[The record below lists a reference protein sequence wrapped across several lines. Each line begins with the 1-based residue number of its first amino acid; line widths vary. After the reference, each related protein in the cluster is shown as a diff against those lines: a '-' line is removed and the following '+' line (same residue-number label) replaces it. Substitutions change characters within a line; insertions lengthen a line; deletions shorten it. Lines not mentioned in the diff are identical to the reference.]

1 MTLKKI
7 FKNKKGIA
15 LETAIWFMLA
25 IAALS
30 TLLIS
35 LSLIG
40 NYQIKIE
47 QMALQRKVEVDQIG
61 EIYISYL
68 ETHPMENEVVFPNDA
83 YDTEKYRV
91 QANGT
96 SLTVYRNNGSSTPLL
111 YVEAKRDINGVV
123 NIIAW
128 RYSLPESSEQI
139 HSENPQ

>member
-7 FKNKKGIA
+7 LKNKKGIA

-47 QMALQRKVEVDQIG
+47 KMALQRKVEVDQIG

-68 ETHPMENEVVFPNDA
+68 ETHPTESEVVFPNDA
-83 YDTEKYRV
+83 YDTGKYRV
-91 QANGT
+91 QANST

-111 YVEAKRDINGVV
+111 YVEAERGGNGTVIV
-123 NIIAW
+123 KTW
-128 RYSLPESSEQI
+128 RYSLPD
-139 HSENPQ
+139 